1 MSAGKNPLH
10 PTSTLRCLV
19 TLTICGLASPLA
31 AQCPDVARFTP
42 IAILDDG
49 IESTVLEVATT
60 GKPVS
65 VTMRID
71 SGTPVIIQGASAC
84 GAPLNVTLHD
94 DGTHG
99 DRAAG
104 DGTFT
109 LDGIRY
115 QANAPSTCTAHTFS
129 RATPSLRGVY
139 LGDITILRNG
149 AFTTIPFNQ
158 YALWI
163 LPVSEFGIPEP
174 VTRLSTDVQV
184 SAHVV
189 NIMDNQESVNRI
201 LSGEPGV
208 SIQALSSKVYS
219 VLPDAYD
226 FLNFTTTGQRLC
238 PGGKS
243 VGLHIMVKQD
253 WTGTGSLPFDNSASY
268 GSSGKLLGI
277 NFIEQQ
283 SSDYF
288 PTFAHETLHQW
299 AAYLPALGLVG
310 TGGHWSENTNIA
322 GAVGGGAWSYG
333 GDGAYSAIS
342 SGFTSTWRL
351 PPLELYLMGLA
362 SASEVPPILVSET
375 PPLAT
380 GYGSRFLGPFR
391 QVTAAQIQQVAG
403 PRLPGPGQSR
413 NDFRAAYVVATPG
426 RLLTQTEM
434 TAYDR
439 ISRLFTGSLQPRPGN
454 NRPTFAE
461 ITGGRATLE
470 TSVLPCSF
478 TLSPSDLNVSAS
490 ASTGTVFVSASSSSC
505 RWTASAA
512 GDWIRI
518 TGGESGLGNG
528 AFSYSIAANPGAPAR
543 FASLAVTGAVSSQD
557 MPVSQ
562 SGSFGQNVLASVNGL
577 MRSPE
582 LINSCLTP
590 GSCSDQ
596 PVTRGRMA
604 VYLIR
609 ALTGGGNFSYSPT
622 PYFEDVPPSHPNFAS
637 IQKLYEAGIT
647 SGCTPRRFCPA
658 SPVTRAEMAA
668 FLVRTRFRISAAQG
682 FPFPSAPH
690 FTDIPMTNLFFP
702 YIQKLRELGIT
713 LGCSATEYCPNSYTT
728 EGQMALFLMR
738 AFLVPDY
745 GIQAAR

>member
-1 MSAGKNPLH
+1 MSAGKNPFHL
-10 PTSTLRCLV
+10 TSTLRCLAA
-19 TLTICGLASPLA
+19 LTACGLAASLS

-49 IESTVLEVATT
+49 IESTVLEVVTT

-71 SGTPVIIQGASAC
+71 SGVPVIIQGASAC
-84 GAPLNVTLHD
+84 SAPLNVTLHD

-104 DGTFT
+104 DGTYT

-115 QANAPSTCTAHTFS
+115 QANAPSTCTAHTFT

-174 VTRLSTDVQV
+174 VARLSPDVQV

-189 NIMDNQESVNRI
+189 NIVDDQESVNRM
-201 LSGEPGV
+201 LSGEPGA

-226 FLNFTTTGQRLC
+226 FLNFTTTSQRLC

-243 VGLHIMVKQD
+243 VGLHIMVKQN
-253 WTGTGSLPFDNSASY
+253 WTGTGSLPFDNSSSY

-299 AAYLPALGLVG
+299 AAYLPSLGLVG
-310 TGGHWSENTNIA
+310 AGGHWSENTNIA
-322 GAVGGGAWSYG
+322 GAVGGGAWSYN
-333 GDGAYSAIS
+333 GDGTYSAIS

-351 PPLELYLMGLA
+351 PPVELYLMGLA
-362 SASEVPPILVSET
+362 QASEVPPILVSET
-375 PPLAT
+375 APLAF

-391 QVTAAQIQQVAG
+391 QVTAAQIQQAAG
-403 PRLPGPGQSR
+403 PRVPGPGLAQS
-413 NDFRAAYVVATPG
+413 DFHAAYVVTTPG

-434 TAYDR
+434 TAFDR
-439 ISRLFTGSLQPRPGN
+439 ISRLFTGALQPRPGN

-461 ITGGRATLE
+461 ITAGRATLE
-470 TSVLPCSF
+470 TSVLPCTF
-478 TLSPSDLNVSAS
+478 TLSPSDLNVPAAAS
-490 ASTGTVFVSASSSSC
+490 AGSVSVSASSSSC
-505 RWTASAA
+505 RWSASAT
-512 GDWIRI
+512 GGWIQI
-518 TGGESGLGNG
+518 TGGGSGMGSG
-528 AFSYSIAANPGAPAR
+528 AFSYSIAANPGAAAR
-543 FASLAVTGAVSSQD
+543 FASLAVNGTVSSQE

-562 SGSFGQNVLASVNGL
+562 SGSLGQSALTSVTGL

-582 LINSCLTP
+582 LVNSCLTP
-590 GSCSDQ
+590 GSCLDQ
-596 PVTRGRMA
+596 PVTRGQMA

-609 ALTGGGNFSYSPT
+609 ALYGGDSFSYSRT
-622 PYFEDVPPSHPNFAS
+622 PYFQDVPASRPDFAW
-637 IQKLYEAGIT
+637 IQKLYEVGIT
-647 SGCTPRRFCPA
+647 SGCAPRQFCPA

-668 FLVRTRFRISAAQG
+668 FLVRTRFRISAGQG
-682 FPFPSAPH
+682 FPFPSTPH
-690 FTDIPMTNLFFP
+690 FADIPMTNLFFP

-728 EGQMALFLMR
+728 GGQMALFLMR
-738 AFLVPDY
+738 AFLVP
-745 GIQAAR
+745 